1 MQRGDLKCNATDC
14 MHNIDY
20 DCKAG
25 AIHVS
30 GLGAVSIE
38 GTSCTSFVDRD
49 STSFVNSLAGSLN
62 EKESFFNSSNS
73 SFVNSTG
80 DSITKPCDIKCEA
93 HNCIYNENKE
103 CHAEYV
109 EIDADN
115 AHCDSFNYEEHV

>member
-1 MQRGDLKCNATDC
+1 MQRGNLKCNATNC

-30 GLGAVSIE
+30 GFGAVSVE

-49 STSFVNSLAGSLN
+49 STSFENSLAGNPN
-62 EKESFFNSSNS
+62 EKESFFNSSNN
-73 SFVNSTG
+73 SFVNGTG
-80 DSITKPCDIKCEA
+80 DSTTNPCDIKCEA
-93 HNCIYNENKE
+93 RNCMYNESKE

-109 EIDADN
+109 EIDEYN
-115 AHCDSFNYEEHV
+115 AYCDSFDYKGHV